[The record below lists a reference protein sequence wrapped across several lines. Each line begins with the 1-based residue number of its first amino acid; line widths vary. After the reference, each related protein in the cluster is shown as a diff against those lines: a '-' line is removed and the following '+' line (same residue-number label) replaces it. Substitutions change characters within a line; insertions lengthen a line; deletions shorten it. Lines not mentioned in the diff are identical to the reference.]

1 MIIVL
6 FDVQLKDTT
15 SATRNTELVSNL
27 QKSLANTPGFIKS
40 ESFIKEGDPLHMLD
54 ITYWEDEA
62 SVTAWRSHSQH
73 RLAQQEGKDDLFS
86 EYVITVANVLRR
98 YGK

>member
-1 MIIVL
+1 MVIVL
-6 FDVQLKDTT
+6 FDVKLKDTN
-15 SATRNTELVSNL
+15 SASRNAELVTNL

-40 ESFIKEGDPLHMLD
+40 ESFIKDGNPLHMLD

-62 SVTAWRSHSQH
+62 AVTAWRSHSQH
-73 RLAQQEGKDDLFS
+73 RTAQQEGKNELFS
-86 EYVITVANVLRR
+86 EYVITVAEVLRR

>member
-62 SVTAWRSHSQH
+62 AVTAWRSHSQH
-73 RLAQQEGKDDLFS
+73 RLAQQEGKDDLFN